1 MRPVASPATSSAS
14 AGAARCVLL
23 SIGCNA
29 YQHVDP
35 LGSAEQDAKSI
46 FDALTTGSASIY
58 DPEHSALL
66 LSPNRADIESS
77 ILGIL
82 KQHKGADVF
91 TFYFAGHG
99 TLRDGSFY
107 LCPCDASVDAISV
120 TGINITTILRAVCE
134 LKPRQAYLIFD
145 ACNSG
150 GGALDLTAVLRP
162 EIIAQSPAFGIS
174 VMASANIAEPAIED
188 AGGGLFTQK
197 LLLALNGSLL
207 VNDTAPFLGLGD
219 IVRKLPNDGSI
230 DLGQQGP
237 NFWDLNLTG
246 ADTFCRNPA
255 FTANGQTH
263 STDFGTLRF
272 HQSNNLIDP
281 ALAAEIWRSFLDLPR
296 FKFEDL
302 HSLFERLVDRM
313 LIDLPAI
320 PSSAES
326 IARSFAAG
334 VATNSD
340 TFSEVQVRAAM
351 IRALLPHISKDDNIR
366 AAIGMQVDAVV
377 TGAGAALK
385 ELSQAIDAHRYALLS
400 RRGGHADLY
409 YLPLRVAQV
418 LGWIG
423 FLSLSEQSYGFK
435 SNAALNLKEL
445 TAKILKIYG
454 NSIVTV
460 GEDQAPHFLTFL
472 VASKAAG
479 WSEQAEEVVG
489 RLYLNFNENLG
500 RVLSNDPPP
509 ADIFEYLIL
518 RIAQPPEC
526 TAPFLHSPSE
536 LFSVILLGAGMFN
549 LDEEIDFSLIQLDH
563 THFSF
568 YVPDSYSEFWQE
580 AMQTG
585 RNVVSRLGHRVWSVN
600 DVRRTWRDY
609 VLGLVQATLPAK
621 DREVEL
627 SALALSLIMPDRLP
641 LFIVPDIPLLPETEI
656 TIA

>member
-1 MRPVASPATSSAS
+1 M
-14 AGAARCVLL
+14 LL

-29 YQHVDP
+29 YQHVDG
-35 LGSAEQDAKSI
+35 LGSAEKDAQSI
-46 FDALTTGSASIY
+46 FHALTSGAASIY
-58 DPEHSALL
+58 DPKNSTLL
-66 LSPNRADIESS
+66 LSPNRADIEAS
-77 ILGIL
+77 ILGML
-82 KQHKGADVF
+82 KHHKGADVF

-99 TLRDGSFY
+99 TIQDGSFY

-134 LKPRQAYLIFD
+134 LKPRQAYLIID

-150 GGALDLTAVLRP
+150 GSALDLTAVLRP

-174 VMASANIAEPAIED
+174 VMASAHVAELAIED

-197 LLLALNGSLL
+197 LLLALNGSLV
-207 VNDTAPFLGLGD
+207 VNDTVPFLGLGE
-219 IVRKLPNDGSI
+219 IVRKLPYDGSI
-230 DLGQQGP
+230 DLGPQGP

-263 STDFGTLRF
+263 NTDFGTLRF
-272 HQSNNLIDP
+272 QQSNNLIDP
-281 ALAAEIWRSFLDLPR
+281 ALAAEIWRKFLDLPQ
-296 FKFEDL
+296 FEFEGL

-334 VATNSD
+334 VAANSD

-351 IRALLPHISKDDNIR
+351 IRALMPHISKDDNIR
-366 AAIGMQVDAVV
+366 AAIDMQVDAVV
-377 TGAGAALK
+377 TAVRAALK
-385 ELSQAIDAHRYALLS
+385 ELSQTIDADRYALLS
-400 RRGGHADLY
+400 RCGGYSDLY
-409 YLPLRVAQV
+409 YLPIRVAQV

-423 FLSLSEQSYGFK
+423 FLSLTEQSYGFS

-445 TAKILKIYG
+445 SSKILNIYG

-472 VASKAAG
+472 VASKASG
-479 WSEQAEEVVG
+479 WVEQGEEVVG

-500 RVLSNDPPP
+500 RVLPNDPPP
-509 ADIFEYLIL
+509 SDIFEYLIL
-518 RIAQPPEC
+518 RIAQPPDC
-526 TAPFLHSPSE
+526 TASFLQSPSE
-536 LFSVILLGAGMFN
+536 LFSVVLLGASMFN
-549 LDEEIDFSLIQLDH
+549 LDEEIDSSLIQLDH
-563 THFSF
+563 THFVF
-568 YVPDSYSEFWQE
+568 YVPDTYSDFWQGTME
-580 AMQTG
+580 TG
-585 RNVVSRLGHRVWSVN
+585 RNIVSQLGHRVWSVN

-609 VLGLVQATLPAK
+609 VLGLVQAALPVK

-641 LFIVPDIPLLPETEI
+641 LYIVPDIPLLPDTRI